1 MSQDQPKLEPCS
13 FADFGQLDYGF
24 AKGTLPKSEHAVLLI
39 RFAGD
44 AEKAGSSGRVL
55 ELASAIVSA
64 AMELWQ
70 PSAVILDVQKLAYEW
85 GDGMLSVLGAPQRW
99 YKAVHPMRVV
109 FSADLPARIPL
120 AVVASDANRE
130 GLLSLVDDEMDLK
143 PADILY
149 DSIADAARALDAQL
163 VGILPV

>member
-1 MSQDQPKLEPCS
+1 
-13 FADFGQLDYGF
+13 
-24 AKGTLPKSEHAVLLI
+24 
-39 RFAGD
+39 
-44 AEKAGSSGRVL
+44 
-55 ELASAIVSA
+55 
-64 AMELWQ
+64 
-70 PSAVILDVQKLAYEW
+70 
-85 GDGMLSVLGAPQRW
+85 
-99 YKAVHPMRVV
+99 MRVV

-149 DSIADAARALDAQL
+149 DSIADAARALDVQL